1 MSGPRRDGPPE
12 ERINDKGGETMPR
25 SKLRIAGRWMA
36 GIALLGAAS
45 LAAIAPGHAK
55 TRAEPFPAWPEPQ
68 VEQTMSVE
76 QAKTIV
82 AERTKPQTEWHGPTA
97 GPRASTE
104 KVTIA
109 WVSGDESYSTYIGWG
124 NGVRQAAKALGW
136 TVVTFNG
143 QGTVSGQLAAMQ
155 QALASNPTAII
166 TPADANA
173 LQRPIKEAI
182 AHGIPVIGI
191 HATAFP
197 GPHPDLGLYQNIA
210 SSAAEIGQSQAAYV
224 IAMSNGTARLL
235 HMVDNSFAIAR
246 FKARAATEPVIHCQ
260 GCKFLEMVNVPIGD
274 LAARVAPTVTGLL
287 GRYGDGWWMT
297 TCCDDY
303 YPYVAASLHAAGVSP
318 DKAHLVGA
326 DAPPAT
332 YDLIRR
338 GNYEVASVPEPSSL
352 FGYEAVDAVVH
363 AMAGEAPAKFVQPT
377 YIITKENVDAEGGKN
392 KEFVPSNNFA
402 CQYLNIWKGTN
413 NPC

>member
-1 MSGPRRDGPPE
+1 MPKRPTSTLARLVGSG
-12 ERINDKGGETMPR
+12 
-25 SKLRIAGRWMA
+25 
-36 GIALLGAAS
+36 ALLAATVGW
-45 LAAIAPGHAK
+45 LGTGHAG
-55 TRAEPFPAWPEPQ
+55 TRAEPFPAWAEP
-68 VEQTMSVE
+68 VIDAHMTVAE
-76 QAKTIV
+76 AKAIV
-82 AERTKPQTEWHGPTA
+82 AERTRPQTEWKGPTS
-97 GPRASTE
+97 GPRASSQP
-104 KVTIA
+104 VTIA

-136 TVVTFNG
+136 KVLTFNG

-155 QALASNPTAII
+155 QALAANPVAII

-173 LQRPIKEAI
+173 LQKPIRDAI

-197 GPHPDLGLYQNIA
+197 GPSPDLGLYQNIA

-224 IAMSNGTARLL
+224 IAMSDGQARVI

-246 FKARAATEPVIHCQ
+246 FKARAATEPVKNCA
-260 GCKFLEMVNVPIGD
+260 GCKLLEVANVPIGD
-274 LAARVAPTVTGLL
+274 LATRVAPTVSGLL
-287 GRYGDGWWMT
+287 ARFGDGWWMT

-303 YPYVAASLHAAGVSP
+303 YPYVASSLRSAGVP
-318 DKAHLVGA
+318 PAKAHLVGA

-332 YDLIRR
+332 YDLIRK
-338 GNYEVASVPEPSSL
+338 GTYEVASVPEPSTL

-363 AMAGEAPAKFVQPT
+363 AMAGEPPAKFVQPT
-377 YIITKENVDAEGGKN
+377 YIITRENVDAEGGTN
-392 KEFVPSNNFA
+392 HEFVPSNNFA
-402 CQYLNIWKGTN
+402 CHYLNIWKGTN